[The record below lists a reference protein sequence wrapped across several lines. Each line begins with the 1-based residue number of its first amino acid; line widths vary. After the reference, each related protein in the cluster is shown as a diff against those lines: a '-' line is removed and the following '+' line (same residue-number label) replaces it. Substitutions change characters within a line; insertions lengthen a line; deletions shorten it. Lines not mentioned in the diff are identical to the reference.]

1 MVAAMDDLK
10 SNKAKNVPAF
20 LSSEVRAA
28 YNRQRPPALQ
38 KRLCFAP
45 FSSLYFSRNGDIL
58 ACCYNR
64 KFVLARYPADNLLGA
79 WCGEEAQKMR
89 QAMMGKALP
98 AGCSSCQEQFKAA
111 NFSNVLARNYD
122 RYANLPFPQAPLRLG
137 SALFAAPFPRAFF
150 QQLKAEARQ
159 LKYGRIRAASP
170 PDMPRLMEFEL
181 SNTCN
186 LECAFCFGEFSS
198 SIRRNRDQLPAFP
211 ELYNADFVEELQPF
225 LPHLWEAKFLGGEP
239 FLIPLYFE
247 IWAAIRK
254 LNPGIRVHITSN
266 GTVLNQKVIAALEGL
281 KVSLILSI
289 DSFEE
294 DTFENIRKNAKFGQ
308 VMTNLQYFSRL
319 ARQKGSRL
327 TLAVS
332 PCILNAWEIP
342 AIVARCNQE
351 GWYVHFNTVWW
362 PEELSLRRLP
372 VQELD
377 RLIHHYVQFRT
388 HLNTKVKRQNANAL
402 SGLCNQLKLWSKNA
416 GSYWTQK

>member
-1 MVAAMDDLK
+1 MDDLK
-10 SNKAKNVPAF
+10 SNKTKKAPAF

-28 YNRQRPPALQ
+28 YNRLRPPAFQ

-64 KFVLARYPADNLLGA
+64 KFVLGRYPADSLLQVWNGEGA
-79 WCGEEAQKMR
+79 RTMR
-89 QAMMGKALP
+89 KAMMGKALP
-98 AGCSSCQEQFKAA
+98 VGCSSCQEQLNAS

-122 RYANLPFPQAPLRLG
+122 RYASLPLPKAPLRLG
-137 SALFAAPFPRAFF
+137 GALFAAPFPQAFF
-150 QQLKAEARQ
+150 QQFKAEARQ
-159 LKYGRIRAASP
+159 LKYGHTRVASP
-170 PDMPRLMEFEL
+170 SDMPRLMEFEL

-211 ELYNADFVEELQPF
+211 EHYDAGFVEELKPF
-225 LPHLWEAKFLGGEP
+225 FPHLWEAKFLGGEP
-239 FLIPLYFE
+239 FLIPLYYE
-247 IWAAIRK
+247 IWAAIRQ

-266 GTVLNQKVIAALEGL
+266 GTVLNQKVKAALDGL

-294 DTFENIRKNAKFGQ
+294 TTFENIRKNAKFGQ
-308 VMTNLQYFSRL
+308 VMANLHYFSRL
-319 ARQKGSRL
+319 ARQNGSRL

-372 VQELD
+372 RQELD
-377 RLIHHYVQFRT
+377 GLLHHYSSFRT
-388 HLNTKVKRQNANAL
+388 GLNTKVKRQNANAL

-416 GSYWTQK
+416 G